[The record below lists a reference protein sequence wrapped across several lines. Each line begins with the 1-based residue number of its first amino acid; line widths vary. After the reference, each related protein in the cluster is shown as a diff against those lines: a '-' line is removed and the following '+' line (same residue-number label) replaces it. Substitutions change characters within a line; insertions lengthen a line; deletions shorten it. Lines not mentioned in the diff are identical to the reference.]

1 MKHLLIL
8 MMVIFCFNTLAA
20 LENQNKTWLGIFGKK
35 KLQDHDFSVWQEIQ
49 YRYDFEQGGMQ
60 QLLTRLGLL
69 KSLNNSHEVGL
80 IMGYIQTRAS
90 NVGAVDS
97 KEYRPTLQHVYN
109 TALDEHKLTFRSRLE
124 WRDEEDRETNSI
136 RYRLQNSYR
145 YQISPTYSLLF
156 WEEPFL
162 NLSGEKWVGNRLV
175 ERNRLFIGMRL
186 DQGTDHRFEIG
197 YMNQYVPKKFAN
209 RTDVSEHVL
218 VGYFF
223 F

>member
-1 MKHLLIL
+1 MKKIIISFLF
-8 MMVIFCFNTLAA
+8 IFSFNTLASY
-20 LENQNKTWLGIFGKK
+20 ENQNKTWIGIFGKK
-35 KLQDHDFSVWQEIQ
+35 KLQDHDFSIWQEIQ

-60 QLLTRLGLL
+60 QLLTRFGLL
-69 KSLNNSHEVGL
+69 KSLNESHEVGV
-80 IMGYIQTRAS
+80 IMGYIQTRGTK
-90 NVGAVDS
+90 VGAVDT

-109 TALDEHKLTFRSRLE
+109 TAFDEHKLLFRSRLE
-124 WRDEEDRETNSI
+124 WRDEEDRGTNSI

-145 YQISPTYSLLF
+145 YQLNPMYSMLV

-162 NLSGEKWVGNRLV
+162 NLSGEKWVGNRLI
-175 ERNRLFIGMRL
+175 ERNRLFLGVRV
-186 DQGTDHRFEIG
+186 DHSTDHRFEIG

-209 RTDVSEHVL
+209 KTDVSEHVL